1 MEHLQYPIGKF
12 SAGLSHSE
20 EDIKSFIKHIQL
32 LPEALKNLTEN
43 LSEND
48 LNKTY
53 REGGW
58 TVKQV
63 IHHLGESHINCYIR
77 IKLALTEDNP
87 TIKPYIEDLWVKTKE
102 NDLLSHHISLQLI
115 ETIHLKIVCLAK
127 NLNINELK
135 RTYVHPQYNRV
146 SPISDVLA
154 LYSWHGKHHLA
165 HIKLALGMPISL

>member
-12 SAGLSHSE
+12 NPGLSHSG
-20 EDIKSFIKHIQL
+20 EDIKSFIEHIQL
-32 LPEALKNLTEN
+32 LPEALKKLTEN

-48 LNKTY
+48 LSKTY

-77 IKLALTEDNP
+77 IKLALTESNP
-87 TIKPYIEDLWVKTKE
+87 VIKPYNEDLWVKTKE
-102 NDLLSHHISLQLI
+102 NALLSHHVSLHLL
-115 ETIHLKIVCLAK
+115 ESIHQKIVSLAL
-127 NLNINELK
+127 NLTIEELQ
-135 RTYVHPQYNRV
+135 RTYVHPQYQRT

-154 LYSWHGKHHLA
+154 LYAWHGKHHLA
-165 HIKLALGMPISL
+165 HIKLALNMPV